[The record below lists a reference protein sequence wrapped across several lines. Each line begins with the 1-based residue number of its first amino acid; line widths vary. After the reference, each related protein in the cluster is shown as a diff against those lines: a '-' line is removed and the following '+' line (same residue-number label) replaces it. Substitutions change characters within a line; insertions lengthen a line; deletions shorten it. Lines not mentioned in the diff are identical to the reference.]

1 MTLHGYTIP
10 AGSQVV
16 PLLHAVHMDPELWDE
31 PEEFRPSRFLSA
43 EGKVQKPEYFMP
55 FGVGRRMCLGDVL
68 ARMELFLFFSS
79 LMHTFE
85 LRSPQGSSLPSLRGN
100 AGVTVTPDPFDVC
113 LVPRNLDLIEDTSN
127 DAIGSGAILR
137 NVGSHWVSWF
147 LERSNNDRRSTVI
160 VPNETDTETWL
171 DLARLHSNPI
181 QIRVSSS

>member
-1 MTLHGYTIP
+1 MESKTRICFLFFRDVTLHGYTIP

-16 PLLHAVHMDPELWDE
+16 PLLHAVHMDPELWE
-31 PEEFRPSRFLSA
+31 KPEEFRPSRFLSA

-113 LVPRNLDLIEDTSN
+113 LLPRNLDLIEDTNN
-127 DAIGSGAILR
+127 DMISPGAILR
-137 NVGSHWVSWF
+137 NIGSH
-147 LERSNNDRRSTVI
+147 
-160 VPNETDTETWL
+160 
-171 DLARLHSNPI
+171 
-181 QIRVSSS
+181 